1 MVNLSFSLW
10 DLEYFL
16 LVMVRV
22 TCFVSVAPFFGMT
35 NTPNRVKIGLSI
47 FISYIIYQMLDPVN
61 VPYHSIVGF
70 TVIVIKEALVG
81 LLIGFSANI
90 CTSILNFAGHLVDME
105 TGLSMASLFDPV
117 SKESLTLT
125 GMYYQYTVTLMLLI
139 SGMYQYVLAALCE
152 SFSLIPVNGAIF
164 ASDKLV
170 NAIAVF
176 FKDYLLLGFRLCMPV
191 FVVILLLNAILGVL
205 AKVSPQLNMFAVGI
219 QLKILVGFGVLY
231 LTVGML
237 PTASTVIMSEMRKI
251 VTIITEAMQ

>member
-1 MVNLSFSLW
+1 MVDLSFSLR

-16 LVMVRV
+16 LICVRV

-35 NTPNRVKIGLSI
+35 NTPNRVKIGMSVLLA
-47 FISYIIYQMLDPVN
+47 YIIYQMLDPVELS
-61 VPYHSIVGF
+61 YHSIVGF
-70 TVIVIKEALVG
+70 SVITIKEALVG
-81 LLIGFSANI
+81 LLIGFAANI
-90 CTSILNFAGHLVDME
+90 CTTIMNFAGHLVDME

-117 SKESLTLT
+117 SKESLTIT
-125 GMYYQYTVTLMLLI
+125 GMYYQYSVTLILLL

-152 SFSLIPVNGAIF
+152 SFNLIPINGAVF
-164 ASDKLV
+164 SSDKMLESI
-170 NAIAVF
+170 AIF
-176 FKDYLLLGFRLCMPV
+176 MKDYLLLGFRLCLPV
-191 FVVILLLNAILGVL
+191 FVAILLLNAILGVL

-237 PTASTVIMSEMRKI
+237 PTASTMIMSEMKKM